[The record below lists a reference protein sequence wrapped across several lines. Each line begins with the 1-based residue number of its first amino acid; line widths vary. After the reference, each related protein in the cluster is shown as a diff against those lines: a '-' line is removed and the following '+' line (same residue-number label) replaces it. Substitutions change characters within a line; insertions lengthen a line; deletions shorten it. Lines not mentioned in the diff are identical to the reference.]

1 MEFTCLNRKAL
12 ILVTVLCNF
21 IMVSSLEVGFY
32 SQTCP
37 NAESIVST
45 VVQEALS
52 AEQTVAAEL
61 LRLHFHDCFV
71 EGCDGSILIDNG
83 DDQEK
88 NAFGHQGVGGFNI
101 IEKAKARLEQV
112 CPATVSCADIVALA
126 ARDAVVLSNGPSYEV
141 LTGRRDG
148 LVSNKSLANEM
159 PEVNDSIQ
167 LLRSKFQKKGL
178 NDKDLV
184 LLSAAHTIGTTACFF
199 MQKRLYEFPPHG
211 GSDPSINP
219 ALLPDLKS
227 MCPKGGNSE
236 RLPLDPGSERI
247 FDDHILGNIKNGFGV
262 IESDARLYDDS
273 VTKRI
278 IDAYVGIANIRGK
291 ALFNRDFAA
300 AMVKMGLIGV
310 KSGSDGEIRRVC
322 NAFN

>member
-1 MEFTCLNRKAL
+1 MAFTCLDRKAL

-32 SQTCP
+32 SKTCP
-37 NAESIVST
+37 KAESIVRS
-45 VVQEALS
+45 VVQEAFS
-52 AEQTVAAEL
+52 TDKNAAAVL

-71 EGCDGSILIDNG
+71 EGCDGSILIDHGRN
-83 DDQEK
+83 QEK
-88 NAFGHQGVGGFNI
+88 NAFGHQGVGGFDV
-101 IEKAKARLEQV
+101 IEKAKAHLERV

-126 ARDAVVLSNGPSYEV
+126 ARDAVVLSKGPSYEV
-141 LTGRRDG
+141 PTGRKDG
-148 LVSNKSLANEM
+148 LVSNKSLADEM
-159 PEVNDSIQ
+159 PDVNDSIL
-167 LLRSKFQKKGL
+167 LLRFKFHKKGL
-178 NDKDLV
+178 TDKDLV

-199 MQKRLYEFPPHG
+199 MQRRLYKFTPHG

-219 ALLPDLKS
+219 ALLPRLKS

-236 RLPLDPGSERI
+236 RLPLDVGSKLI
-247 FDDHILGNIKNGFGV
+247 FDDHILHNIKNGFGV
-262 IESDARLYDDS
+262 IESDARLGHDI

-278 IDAYVGIANIRGK
+278 VDAYVGTARLGHN

-300 AMVKMGLIGV
+300 AMVKMGHIGV
-310 KSGSDGEIRRVC
+310 KTGSDGEIRRVC